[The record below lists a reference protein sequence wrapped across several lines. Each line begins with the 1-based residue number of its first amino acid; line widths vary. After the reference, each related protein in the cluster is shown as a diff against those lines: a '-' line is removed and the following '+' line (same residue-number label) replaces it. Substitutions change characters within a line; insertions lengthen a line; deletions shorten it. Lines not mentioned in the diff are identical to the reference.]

1 MPRKSLIRLAGWLA
15 IELAFAAAASA
26 VGYDY
31 NAAFVSYGDVRAL
44 ALSDRQGHRV
54 VIASAGFDVPLSVA
68 DMIAAQAIKDYH
80 LERPDLLIYSVAG
93 GDPAPQDAHTAIGD
107 ALGKLAPAYLL
118 YDNGRLNVTD
128 SRGRCLIALTA
139 TAALT
144 SCTVAAGDS
153 FGGRIRS
160 AYQTV
165 DEAHGLVTRE
175 NVPGS
180 IALQA
185 IALGRDV
192 LIFHGPSNFA
202 PSGKGIILAVTPAVE
217 GDTRLNQAIGQLF
230 LRVGGRPH

>member
-15 IELAFAAAASA
+15 IELAFALSAFA

-31 NAAFVSYGDVRAL
+31 NAAYASYGDVRAL
-44 ALSDRQGHRV
+44 ALQDREGHRI

-68 DMIAAQAIKDYH
+68 DTIAAQAIKDYQ
-80 LERPDLLIYSVAG
+80 LERADLLIYSVAG
-93 GDPAPQDAHTAIGD
+93 GDPTPQDAHTAIGD
-107 ALGKLAPAYLL
+107 ALRRLAPAYLL
-118 YDNGRLNVTD
+118 YDRGRLSVTD

-139 TAALT
+139 AGALT
-144 SCTVAAGDS
+144 PCTVPAGDS
-153 FGGRIRS
+153 LGGRIRT
-160 AYQTV
+160 AFQTV
-165 DEAHGLVTRE
+165 DEAHGLLTRE

-217 GDTRLNQAIGQLF
+217 ADTRLNQAIGQLF